1 MRMPLG
7 KVKIIRFSSSLS
19 LFSLLFLLNSCAD
32 LKLAIVHNYPKE
44 TEFIYKNKIIVKDAP
59 SIQNAKELSIALDNY
74 WDDSIKVLT
83 IRQYGIF
90 NTIINPRSYQPER
103 MTRTIQYM
111 SNFLA
116 SEGYYHPILTPIIR
130 TDTIKKEW
138 RTTVTMEVELNKK
151 TLLDS
156 ITFQLSDPLLQNIA
170 LNNSQYSYLKK
181 GQAFSNEVINNELDR
196 LVALFRA
203 NGLYNFTKEKIFAEV
218 DTIDASL
225 MILELD
231 PLSQITQITEAK
243 EKKNQNPSWK
253 ISIQLRNLTKDITKQ
268 YRIGQQL
275 FYSDI
280 AVLDIPDSLLI
291 NPPAKKDTLNDLV
304 HLYTIPK
311 FKSALFKEQAFIQ
324 KGSLFN
330 ESSYYQTL
338 NNFSSLGAWQQVDG
352 RTTMVNDSVYLHY
365 FLVPNPRRSINFD
378 IEGSRNTAQ
387 LGSGNLLGLSTNL
400 TYRDKNVQR
409 KAIPSMTSLRLGVE
423 LNLNSGGNIAQTLL
437 WNVGQTYSF
446 PNLIIPFVK
455 KEAKANQNVKS
466 NFSIYGSYM
475 DRLDYYQLKSFTTNW
490 GYEWKKNK
498 NGKQQLINYRPLNI
512 ELYLLNKFS
521 KLDSLLIKN
530 PFLRSSF
537 NEGNIVSQ
545 SLSYTNIGSSSK
557 HPRQQE
563 YVRLGIEEAGGLL
576 GLSQKLTNNFYRYL
590 KLEAEYRSTYKYDNS
605 EIAWRLMGG
614 WGNNYSNNIRLS
626 GQLPFFKQFTAGGP
640 YSMRAWGLRQLGLG
654 SSTFYNTSASS
665 QNFDRFGD
673 LQLEANF
680 EYRFTFLQLGSY
692 KIGSALFTDMGNI
705 WNTRDLGND
714 INAGFKLDRLYKDLA
729 IGVGTGLRMDFDYF
743 IIRIDYALKMKD
755 PTRQENNGWLN
766 LSDMKWNE
774 IKPNG
779 LKVNN
784 YAWQFGI
791 GLPF

>member
-1 MRMPLG
+1 MYLG

-19 LFSLLFLLNSCAD
+19 LFSLLFFLNSCAD
-32 LKLAIVHNYPKE
+32 LKRAIIHDYPKE
-44 TEFIYKNKIIVKDAP
+44 KAFIYKNKIIVKDAIT
-59 SIQNAKELSIALDNY
+59 IQNAKELSIALDNY
-74 WDDSIKVLT
+74 WDDSIKVQK
-83 IRQYGIF
+83 IRQYGFF
-90 NTIINPRSYQPER
+90 NTIIKPQTYQPER
-103 MTRTIQYM
+103 MSRTIQYM

-116 SEGYYHPILTPIIR
+116 TEGYHHPVFTPIIT
-130 TDTIKKEW
+130 TDTVKKEW
-138 RTTVTMEVELNKK
+138 RTSVTLEVELNKK
-151 TLLDS
+151 TLLD
-156 ITFQLSDPLLQNIA
+156 TVTYQLSDPVLQNIA
-170 LNNSQYSYLKK
+170 LKNSQDSYLKK
-181 GQAFSNEVINNELDR
+181 GQAFSNLSINNELDR

-225 MILELD
+225 MILQLD
-231 PLSQITQITEAK
+231 PLSQIAQITEAK

-253 ISIQLRNLTKDITKQ
+253 ISIQLRNLSKDITKQ
-268 YRIGQQL
+268 YHVGQQL

-280 AVLDIPDSLLI
+280 APLDNPDSLLI
-291 NPPAKKDTLNDLV
+291 HPPFIRDTLTNLI
-304 HLYTIPK
+304 HFYNLTK
-311 FKSALFKEQAFIQ
+311 FKSTLFKEQAFIQ

-330 ESSYYQTL
+330 ETNYYQTL
-338 NNFSSLGAWQQVDG
+338 NKFSGLGAWQQVDG
-352 RTTMVNDSVYLHY
+352 RTTLVQDSVYLHY
-365 FLVPNPRRSINFD
+365 FLVPSMRRSINFD

-409 KAIPSMTSLRLGVE
+409 KAIPSVTSLRLGVE
-423 LNLNSGGNIAQTLL
+423 LNLNSSGNVAQTLL

-455 KEAKANQNVKS
+455 KEAKANQNVKT
-466 NFSIYGSYM
+466 NFALYGSYM

-498 NGKQQLINYRPLNI
+498 NGKQQVINYHPLNI
-512 ELYLLNKFS
+512 EFYQLTKFS

-537 NEGNIVSQ
+537 NEGNIISQ
-545 SLSYTNIGSSSK
+545 TLNYTNIGPSSK
-557 HPRQQE
+557 HPRQQQ
-563 YVRLGIEEAGGLL
+563 YLRLGIEDAGGLF
-576 GLSQKLTNNFYRYL
+576 GLSEKLNNNLYRYL

-605 EIAWRLMGG
+605 ELAWRIMGG
-614 WGNNYSNNIRLS
+614 WGNNYSNNARLS

-654 SSTFYNTSASS
+654 SSTFYDTSASS

-673 LQLEANF
+673 LQLEANI
-680 EYRFTFLQLGSY
+680 EYRFTLLQFGSY
-692 KIGSALFTDMGNI
+692 KVGSAVFTDIGNI

-714 INAGFKLDRLYKDLA
+714 LRAGFKLDRLYKDLA
-729 IGVGTGLRMDFDYF
+729 IGVGTGLRIDFDYF
-743 IIRIDYALKMKD
+743 IIRVDYALKMKD
-755 PTRQENNGWLN
+755 PTRLNNNGWLN
-766 LSDMKWNE
+766 LSDLKWSE
-774 IKPNG
+774 IKANG

>member
-1 MRMPLG
+1 M
-7 KVKIIRFSSSLS
+7 
-19 LFSLLFLLNSCAD
+19 
-32 LKLAIVHNYPKE
+32 AIVRNYPKE
-44 TEFIYKNKIIVKDAP
+44 KEFIYNNKIIVKDAS

-74 WDDSIKVLT
+74 WDDSIKVLK

-90 NTIINPRSYQPER
+90 NTIIKPQSYQPER
-103 MTRTIQYM
+103 MSRTIQYM
-111 SNFLA
+111 SDFLA
-116 SEGYYHPILTPIIR
+116 SQGYNHPTLTPIIR
-130 TDTIKKEW
+130 TDTVKKEW

-156 ITFQLSDPLLQNIA
+156 ISYQLSDPILQNIA
-170 LNNSQYSYLKK
+170 LKNSQASYLKK
-181 GQAFSNEVINNELDR
+181 GQAFSNQGINNELDR
-196 LVALFRA
+196 LVTLFRS
-203 NGLYNFTKEKIFAEV
+203 NGFFNFTKEKIFAEV

-225 MILELD
+225 MVLQLD
-231 PLSQITQITEAK
+231 PLSQITQVTEAK
-243 EKKNQNPSWK
+243 EKNNQNPSWK

-268 YRIGQQL
+268 YSVGQQL

-280 AVLDIPDSLLI
+280 ALIDNPDSILTH
-291 NPPAKKDTLNDLV
+291 PPLKRDTLDHLV

-352 RTTMVNDSVYLHY
+352 RTALVNDSVYLHY
-365 FLVPNPRRSINFD
+365 FLVPNFRRSVNFD

-387 LGSGNLLGLSTNL
+387 LGSGNLLGLSTNM
-400 TYRDKNVQR
+400 TYRDRNVQR
-409 KAIPSMTSLRLGVE
+409 KAIASTTSLRLGVE
-423 LNLNSGGNIAQTLL
+423 LNLNSGSNLTQTLL

-446 PNLIIPFVK
+446 PNLLIPFVK
-455 KEAKANQNVKS
+455 KVAKANQNVKS
-466 NFSIYGSYM
+466 NFSMYGSYM
-475 DRLDYYQLKSFTTNW
+475 DRLDFYQLKSFTTNW

-521 KLDSLLIKN
+521 QLDSLLILN

-545 SLSYTNIGSSSK
+545 SLSYTNIGTSSK

-563 YVRLGIEEAGGLL
+563 YLRLGIEEAGGLL
-576 GLSQKLTNNFYRYL
+576 GLSQKLTNNFYRFL
-590 KLEAEYRSTYKYDNS
+590 KLEAEYRSTYKYDNT

-614 WGNNYSNNIRLS
+614 WGNNYSNNARLS

-654 SSTFYNTSASS
+654 SSTFYDTSSAR

-692 KIGSALFTDMGNI
+692 KIGSALFTDIGNV

-714 INAGFKLDRLYKDLA
+714 LRAGFKLDRLYKDLA
-729 IGVGTGLRMDFDYF
+729 IAVGTGLRMDFDYF

-755 PTRQENNGWLN
+755 PTRQNNNGWLN
-766 LSDMKWNE
+766 LSDLKWNE
-774 IKPNG
+774 IKSNG
-779 LKVNN
+779 LRVNN

>member
-1 MRMPLG
+1 M
-7 KVKIIRFSSSLS
+7 
-19 LFSLLFLLNSCAD
+19 
-32 LKLAIVHNYPKE
+32 AIVHNYPKE
-44 TEFIYKNKIIVKDAP
+44 TEFIYKNKIIVKDAT
-59 SIQNAKELSIALDNY
+59 SKQQSKALSIALDNY
-74 WDDSIKVLT
+74 WDDSIKVST

-103 MTRTIQYM
+103 MSRTIQYM
-111 SNFLA
+111 SSFLA

-130 TDTIKKEW
+130 TDTVKQEW

-156 ITFQLSDPLLQNIA
+156 ITYQLSDPILQNIA
-170 LNNSQYSYLKK
+170 LKNSQNSYLKT

-243 EKKNQNPSWK
+243 EKKNKNPSWK

-268 YRIGQQL
+268 YNIGQQL

-291 NPPAKKDTLNDLV
+291 NPPVKRDTLDDLL
-304 HLYTIPK
+304 HFYTIPK

-365 FLVPNPRRSINFD
+365 FLVPNTRRSINFD

-400 TYRDKNVQR
+400 TYKDKNVQR
-409 KAIPSMTSLRLGVE
+409 KAIPSITSLRLGVE
-423 LNLNSGGNIAQTLL
+423 LNLNSGGNVTQTLL

-455 KEAKANQNVKS
+455 KESKANQNVKS
-466 NFSIYGSYM
+466 NFSMYGSYM

-521 KLDSLLIKN
+521 KLDSLLILN

-545 SLSYTNIGSSSK
+545 SLSYTNIGTSSK

-563 YVRLGIEEAGGLL
+563 YLRLGIEEAGGLI
-576 GLSQKLTNNFYRYL
+576 GLSEKLTNNFYRFL

-614 WGNNYSNNIRLS
+614 WGNNYSNSTKLS

-654 SSTFYNTSASS
+654 SSTFYDTSASR

-692 KIGSALFTDMGNI
+692 KIGSALFTDIGNI

-755 PTRQENNGWLN
+755 PTRQDNNGWLN

>member
-521 KLDSLLIKN
+521 KLDSLLILN

-614 WGNNYSNNIRLS
+614 WGNNYSNNTRLS

-755 PTRQENNGWLN
+755 PTRQDNNGWLN

>member
-1 MRMPLG
+1 M
-7 KVKIIRFSSSLS
+7 
-19 LFSLLFLLNSCAD
+19 
-32 LKLAIVHNYPKE
+32 AIVRNYPKE
-44 TEFIYKNKIIVKDAP
+44 KEFIYNNKIIVKDAS

-74 WDDSIKVLT
+74 WDDSIKVLK

-90 NTIINPRSYQPER
+90 NTIIKPQSYQPER
-103 MTRTIQYM
+103 MSRTIQYM
-111 SNFLA
+111 SDFLA
-116 SEGYYHPILTPIIR
+116 SQGYNHPTLTPIIR
-130 TDTIKKEW
+130 TDTVKKEW

-156 ITFQLSDPLLQNIA
+156 ISFQLSDPILQNIA
-170 LNNSQYSYLKK
+170 LKNSQASYLKK
-181 GQAFSNEVINNELDR
+181 GQAFSNQGINNELDR
-196 LVALFRA
+196 LVTLFRS
-203 NGLYNFTKEKIFAEV
+203 NGFFNFTKEKIFAEV

-225 MILELD
+225 MVLQLD
-231 PLSQITQITEAK
+231 PLSQITQVTEAK
-243 EKKNQNPSWK
+243 EKNNQNPSWK

-268 YRIGQQL
+268 YIVGQQL

-280 AVLDIPDSLLI
+280 ALIDNPDSILTH
-291 NPPAKKDTLNDLV
+291 PPLKRDTLDHLV

-352 RTTMVNDSVYLHY
+352 RTALVNDSVYLHY
-365 FLVPNPRRSINFD
+365 FLVPNFRRSVNFD

-387 LGSGNLLGLSTNL
+387 LGSGNLLGLSTNM
-400 TYRDKNVQR
+400 TYRDRNVQR
-409 KAIPSMTSLRLGVE
+409 KAIASTTSLRLGVE
-423 LNLNSGGNIAQTLL
+423 LNLNSGSNLTQTLL

-446 PNLIIPFVK
+446 PNLLIPFVK
-455 KEAKANQNVKS
+455 KVAKANQNVKS
-466 NFSIYGSYM
+466 NFSMYGSYM
-475 DRLDYYQLKSFTTNW
+475 DRLDFYQLKSFTTNW

-521 KLDSLLIKN
+521 QLDSLLILN

-545 SLSYTNIGSSSK
+545 SLSYTNIGTSSK

-576 GLSQKLTNNFYRYL
+576 GLSQKLTNNFYRFL

-614 WGNNYSNNIRLS
+614 WGNNYSNNARLS

-654 SSTFYNTSASS
+654 SSTFYDTSSAR

-692 KIGSALFTDMGNI
+692 KIGSALFTDIGNV

-714 INAGFKLDRLYKDLA
+714 LRAGFKLDRLYKDLA
-729 IGVGTGLRMDFDYF
+729 IAVGTGLRMDFDYF

-755 PTRQENNGWLN
+755 PTRQDNNGWLN
-766 LSDMKWNE
+766 LSDLKWNE
-774 IKPNG
+774 IKSNG
-779 LKVNN
+779 LRVNN

>member
-1 MRMPLG
+1 MHLG

-19 LFSLLFLLNSCAD
+19 LFSLLFFLNSCAD
-32 LKLAIVHNYPKE
+32 LKRAIVHNYPKE
-44 TEFIYKNKIIVKDAP
+44 KAFIYKNKIIVKDAE
-59 SIQNAKELSIALDNY
+59 SKHNAKELSIALDNY
-74 WDDSIKVLT
+74 WDDSIKVLK
-83 IRQYGIF
+83 IRQYGFF
-90 NTIINPRSYQPER
+90 NTIIKPQTYQPER
-103 MTRTIQYM
+103 MSRTLQYM

-116 SEGYYHPILTPIIR
+116 TEGYHHPVITPIIT
-130 TDTIKKEW
+130 TDTVKNEW
-138 RTTVTMEVELNKK
+138 RNTVTVEIQLNKK
-151 TLLDS
+151 TLLDT
-156 ITFQLSDPLLQNIA
+156 ITYQLSDPVLQNLA
-170 LNNSQYSYLKK
+170 LKNSQNSYLKK
-181 GQAFSNEVINNELDR
+181 GQAYSNEEINNELDR
-196 LVALFRA
+196 LVALFRG
-203 NGLYNFTKEKIFAEV
+203 NGFYNFTKEKIFAEV

-225 MILELD
+225 MVLQLD
-231 PLSQITQITEAK
+231 PLSQITQINEAK

-253 ISIQLRNLTKDITKQ
+253 ISIQLRNISKDITKQ
-268 YRIGQQL
+268 YSIGQQL
-275 FYSDI
+275 FYSDL
-280 AVLDIPDSLLI
+280 AVLDNPDSLLI
-291 NPPAKKDTLNDLV
+291 HPPLQRDTLEHLV

-311 FKSALFKEQAFIQ
+311 FKSALFKEQSFIQ

-338 NNFSSLGAWQQVDG
+338 NKFSSLGAWQQADG

-365 FLVPNPRRSINFD
+365 FLVPNTRRSINFD

-387 LGSGNLLGLSTNL
+387 LGSGNLLGLSTNM

-409 KAIPSMTSLRLGVE
+409 KAIPSITSLRLGVE
-423 LNLNSGGNIAQTLL
+423 LNLNSGGNVTQTLL

-455 KEAKANQNVKS
+455 KEAKSNQNVKS
-466 NFSIYGSYM
+466 NFSLYGSYM

-498 NGKQQLINYRPLNI
+498 NGKQQVINYHPFNI
-512 ELYLLNKFS
+512 ELYQLNKFS
-521 KLDSLLIKN
+521 KLDNLLILN

-545 SLSYTNIGSSSK
+545 TLSYTNIGNSLR
-557 HPRQQE
+557 HPHQQQ
-563 YVRLGIEEAGGLL
+563 YLRLGIEEAGGLL
-576 GLSQKLTNNFYRYL
+576 GLSENFNNNLYRYL
-590 KLEAEYRSTYKYDNS
+590 KLEAEYRSTYRYANS

-614 WGNNYSNNIRLS
+614 WGNNYSNNAKLS

-654 SSTFYNTSASS
+654 GSNFYDTSASR

-680 EYRFTFLQLGSY
+680 EYRFTLLRFGSY
-692 KIGSALFTDMGNI
+692 KIGSALFTDIGNI
-705 WNTRDLGND
+705 WNTRDLGKD
-714 INAGFKLDRLYKDLA
+714 LKAGFKLDRLYQDLA

-755 PTRQENNGWLN
+755 PTRQNNNGWLN
-766 LSDMKWNE
+766 MSDMKWSE
-774 IKPNG
+774 IKANG

>member
-1 MRMPLG
+1 M
-7 KVKIIRFSSSLS
+7 
-19 LFSLLFLLNSCAD
+19 
-32 LKLAIVHNYPKE
+32 AIVRNYPKE
-44 TEFIYKNKIIVKDAP
+44 KEFIYNNKIIVKDAS

-74 WDDSIKVLT
+74 WDDSIKVLK

-90 NTIINPRSYQPER
+90 NTIIKPQSYQPER
-103 MTRTIQYM
+103 MSRTIQYM
-111 SNFLA
+111 SDFLA
-116 SEGYYHPILTPIIR
+116 SQGYNHPTLTPIIR
-130 TDTIKKEW
+130 TDTVKKEW

-156 ITFQLSDPLLQNIA
+156 ISYQLSDPILQNIA
-170 LNNSQYSYLKK
+170 LKNSQASYLKK
-181 GQAFSNEVINNELDR
+181 GQAFSNQGINNELDR
-196 LVALFRA
+196 LVTLFRS
-203 NGLYNFTKEKIFAEV
+203 NGFFNFTKEKIFAEV

-225 MILELD
+225 MVLQLD
-231 PLSQITQITEAK
+231 PLSQITQVTEAK
-243 EKKNQNPSWK
+243 EKNNQNPSWK

-268 YRIGQQL
+268 YSVGQQL

-280 AVLDIPDSLLI
+280 ALIDNPDSILTH
-291 NPPAKKDTLNDLV
+291 PPLKRDTLDHLV

-352 RTTMVNDSVYLHY
+352 RTALVNDSVYLHY
-365 FLVPNPRRSINFD
+365 FLVPNFRRSVNFD

-387 LGSGNLLGLSTNL
+387 LGSGNLLGLSTNM
-400 TYRDKNVQR
+400 TYRDRNVQR
-409 KAIPSMTSLRLGVE
+409 KAIASTTSLRLGVE
-423 LNLNSGGNIAQTLL
+423 LNLNSGSNLTQTLL

-446 PNLIIPFVK
+446 PNLLIPFVK
-455 KEAKANQNVKS
+455 KVAKANQNVKS
-466 NFSIYGSYM
+466 NFSMYGSYM
-475 DRLDYYQLKSFTTNW
+475 DRLDFYQLKSFTTNW

-521 KLDSLLIKN
+521 QLDSLLILN

-545 SLSYTNIGSSSK
+545 SLSYTNIGTSSK

-563 YVRLGIEEAGGLL
+563 YLRLGIEEAGGLL
-576 GLSQKLTNNFYRYL
+576 GLSQKLTNNFYRFL
-590 KLEAEYRSTYKYDNS
+590 KLEAEYRSTYKYDNT

-614 WGNNYSNNIRLS
+614 WGNNYSNNARLS

-654 SSTFYNTSASS
+654 SSTFYDTSSAR

-692 KIGSALFTDMGNI
+692 KIGSALFTDIGNV

-714 INAGFKLDRLYKDLA
+714 LKAGFKLDRLYKDLA
-729 IGVGTGLRMDFDYF
+729 IAVGTGLRMDFDYF

-755 PTRQENNGWLN
+755 PTRQDNNGWLN
-766 LSDMKWNE
+766 LSDLKWNE
-774 IKPNG
+774 IKANG
-779 LKVNN
+779 LRVNN

>member
-1 MRMPLG
+1 MHLG
-7 KVKIIRFSSSLS
+7 KVKIIRFSASLS
-19 LFSLLFLLNSCAD
+19 LFSLLFFLNSCAD
-32 LKLAIVHNYPKE
+32 LKMAIVHNYPKE

-90 NTIINPRSYQPER
+90 NTIINPRSYQTER

-130 TDTIKKEW
+130 TDTVKKEW

-151 TLLDS
+151 TLIDT
-156 ITFQLSDPLLQNIA
+156 ITYQLSDPLLQNIA

-243 EKKNQNPSWK
+243 EKKNKNPSWK

-268 YRIGQQL
+268 YNIGQQL

-291 NPPAKKDTLNDLV
+291 NPPVKRDTLDDLL
-304 HLYTIPK
+304 HFYTIPK

-365 FLVPNPRRSINFD
+365 FLVPNTRRSINFD

-400 TYRDKNVQR
+400 TYKDKNVQR
-409 KAIPSMTSLRLGVE
+409 KAIPSITSLRLGVE
-423 LNLNSGGNIAQTLL
+423 LNLNSGGNVTQTLL

-455 KEAKANQNVKS
+455 KESKANQNVKS
-466 NFSIYGSYM
+466 NFSMYGSYM

-521 KLDSLLIKN
+521 KLDSLLILN

-545 SLSYTNIGSSSK
+545 SLSYTNIGTSSK

-563 YVRLGIEEAGGLL
+563 YLRLGIEEAGGLI
-576 GLSQKLTNNFYRYL
+576 GLSEKLTNNFYRFL

-614 WGNNYSNNIRLS
+614 WGNNYSNSTKLS

-654 SSTFYNTSASS
+654 SSTFYDTSASR

-692 KIGSALFTDMGNI
+692 KIGSALFTDIGNI

-755 PTRQENNGWLN
+755 PTRQDNNGWLN

>member
-1 MRMPLG
+1 M
-7 KVKIIRFSSSLS
+7 
-19 LFSLLFLLNSCAD
+19 
-32 LKLAIVHNYPKE
+32 AIVRNYPKE
-44 TEFIYKNKIIVKDAP
+44 KEFIYNNKIIVKDAS

-74 WDDSIKVLT
+74 WDDSIKVLK

-90 NTIINPRSYQPER
+90 NTIIKPQSYQPER
-103 MTRTIQYM
+103 MSRTIQYM
-111 SNFLA
+111 SDFLA
-116 SEGYYHPILTPIIR
+116 SQGYNHPTLTPIIR
-130 TDTIKKEW
+130 TDTVKKEW

-156 ITFQLSDPLLQNIA
+156 ISYQLSDPILQNIA
-170 LNNSQYSYLKK
+170 LKNSQASYLKK
-181 GQAFSNEVINNELDR
+181 GQAFSNQGINNELDR
-196 LVALFRA
+196 LVTLFRS
-203 NGLYNFTKEKIFAEV
+203 NGFFNFTKEKIFAEV

-225 MILELD
+225 MVLQLD
-231 PLSQITQITEAK
+231 PLSQITQVTEAK
-243 EKKNQNPSWK
+243 EKNNQNPSWK

-268 YRIGQQL
+268 YSVGQQL

-280 AVLDIPDSLLI
+280 ALIDNPDSILTH
-291 NPPAKKDTLNDLV
+291 PPLKRDTLDHLV

-352 RTTMVNDSVYLHY
+352 RTALVNDSVYLHY
-365 FLVPNPRRSINFD
+365 FLVPNFRRSVNFD

-387 LGSGNLLGLSTNL
+387 LGSGNLLGLSTNM
-400 TYRDKNVQR
+400 TYRDRNVQR
-409 KAIPSMTSLRLGVE
+409 KAIASTTSLRLGVE
-423 LNLNSGGNIAQTLL
+423 LNLNSGSNLTQTLL

-446 PNLIIPFVK
+446 PNLLIPFVK
-455 KEAKANQNVKS
+455 KVAKANQNVKS
-466 NFSIYGSYM
+466 NFSMYGSYM
-475 DRLDYYQLKSFTTNW
+475 DRLDFYQLKSFTTNW

-521 KLDSLLIKN
+521 QLDSLLILN

-545 SLSYTNIGSSSK
+545 SLSYTNIGTSSK

-563 YVRLGIEEAGGLL
+563 YLRLGIEEAGGLL
-576 GLSQKLTNNFYRYL
+576 GLSQKLTNNFYRFL

-614 WGNNYSNNIRLS
+614 WGNNYSNNARLS

-654 SSTFYNTSASS
+654 SSTFYDTSSAR

-692 KIGSALFTDMGNI
+692 KIGSALFTDIGNV

-714 INAGFKLDRLYKDLA
+714 LRAGFKFDRLYKDLA
-729 IGVGTGLRMDFDYF
+729 IAVGTGLRMDFDYF

-755 PTRQENNGWLN
+755 PTRQNNNGWLN
-766 LSDMKWNE
+766 LSDIKWNE
-774 IKPNG
+774 IKSNG
-779 LKVNN
+779 LRVNN

>member
-1 MRMPLG
+1 MHLG
-7 KVKIIRFSSSLS
+7 KVKIIRFSASLS
-19 LFSLLFLLNSCAD
+19 LFSLLFFLNSCAD
-32 LKLAIVHNYPKE
+32 LKMAIVHNYPKE
-44 TEFIYKNKIIVKDAP
+44 TEFIYKNKIIVKDAT
-59 SIQNAKELSIALDNY
+59 SKQQAKALSIALDNY
-74 WDDSIKVLT
+74 WDDSIKVST

-103 MTRTIQYM
+103 MSRTIQYM
-111 SNFLA
+111 SSFLA

-130 TDTIKKEW
+130 TDTVKQEW

-156 ITFQLSDPLLQNIA
+156 ITYQLSDPILQNIA
-170 LNNSQYSYLKK
+170 LKNSQNSYLKT

-243 EKKNQNPSWK
+243 KKKNQNPSWK

-268 YRIGQQL
+268 YSIGQQL

-291 NPPAKKDTLNDLV
+291 NPPAKRDTLNDLV

-365 FLVPNPRRSINFD
+365 FLVPNTRRSINFD

-400 TYRDKNVQR
+400 TYKDKNVQR
-409 KAIPSMTSLRLGVE
+409 KAIPSITSLRLGVE
-423 LNLNSGGNIAQTLL
+423 LNLNSGGNVTQTLL

-455 KEAKANQNVKS
+455 KESKANQNVKS
-466 NFSIYGSYM
+466 NFSMYGSYM

-521 KLDSLLIKN
+521 KLDSLLILN

-545 SLSYTNIGSSSK
+545 SLSYTNIGTSSK

-563 YVRLGIEEAGGLL
+563 YLRLGIEEAGGLI
-576 GLSQKLTNNFYRYL
+576 GLSEKLTNNFYRFL

-614 WGNNYSNNIRLS
+614 WGNNYSNSTKLS

-654 SSTFYNTSASS
+654 SSTFYDTSASR

-692 KIGSALFTDMGNI
+692 KIGSALFTDIGNI

-755 PTRQENNGWLN
+755 PTRQDNNGWLN

>member
-1 MRMPLG
+1 M
-7 KVKIIRFSSSLS
+7 
-19 LFSLLFLLNSCAD
+19 
-32 LKLAIVHNYPKE
+32 AIVRNYPKE
-44 TEFIYKNKIIVKDAP
+44 KEFIYNNKIIVKDAS

-74 WDDSIKVLT
+74 WDDSIKVLK

-90 NTIINPRSYQPER
+90 NTIIKPQSYQPER
-103 MTRTIQYM
+103 MSRTIQYM
-111 SNFLA
+111 SDFLA
-116 SEGYYHPILTPIIR
+116 SQGYNHPTLTPIIR
-130 TDTIKKEW
+130 TDTVKKEW

-156 ITFQLSDPLLQNIA
+156 ISYQLSDPILQNIA
-170 LNNSQYSYLKK
+170 LKNSQASYLKK
-181 GQAFSNEVINNELDR
+181 GQAFSNQGINNELDR
-196 LVALFRA
+196 LVTLFRS
-203 NGLYNFTKEKIFAEV
+203 NGFFNFTKEKIFAEV

-225 MILELD
+225 MVLQLD
-231 PLSQITQITEAK
+231 PLSQITQVTEAK
-243 EKKNQNPSWK
+243 EKNNQNPSWK

-268 YRIGQQL
+268 YSVGQQL

-280 AVLDIPDSLLI
+280 ALIDNPDSILTH
-291 NPPAKKDTLNDLV
+291 PPLKRDTLDHLV

-352 RTTMVNDSVYLHY
+352 RTALVNDSVYLHY
-365 FLVPNPRRSINFD
+365 FLVPNFRRSVNFD

-387 LGSGNLLGLSTNL
+387 LGSGNLLGLSTNM
-400 TYRDKNVQR
+400 TYRDRNVQR
-409 KAIPSMTSLRLGVE
+409 KAIASTTSLRLGVE
-423 LNLNSGGNIAQTLL
+423 LNLNSGSNLTQTLL

-446 PNLIIPFVK
+446 PNLLIPFVK
-455 KEAKANQNVKS
+455 KVAKANQNVKS
-466 NFSIYGSYM
+466 NFSMYGSYM
-475 DRLDYYQLKSFTTNW
+475 DRLDFYQLKSFTTNW

-521 KLDSLLIKN
+521 QLDSLLILN

-545 SLSYTNIGSSSK
+545 SLSYTNIGTSSK

-563 YVRLGIEEAGGLL
+563 YLRLGIEEAGGLL
-576 GLSQKLTNNFYRYL
+576 GLSQKLTNNFYRFL
-590 KLEAEYRSTYKYDNS
+590 KLEAEYRSTYKYDNT

-614 WGNNYSNNIRLS
+614 WGNNYSNNARLS

-654 SSTFYNTSASS
+654 SSTFYDTSSAR

-692 KIGSALFTDMGNI
+692 KIGSALFTDIGNV

-714 INAGFKLDRLYKDLA
+714 LRAGFKLDRLYKDLA
-729 IGVGTGLRMDFDYF
+729 IAVGTGLRMDFDYF

-755 PTRQENNGWLN
+755 PTRQNNNGWLN
-766 LSDMKWNE
+766 LSDLKWNE
-774 IKPNG
+774 IKANG
-779 LKVNN
+779 LRVNN

>member
-1 MRMPLG
+1 M
-7 KVKIIRFSSSLS
+7 
-19 LFSLLFLLNSCAD
+19 
-32 LKLAIVHNYPKE
+32 AIVRNYPKE
-44 TEFIYKNKIIVKDAP
+44 KEFIYNNKIIVKDAS

-74 WDDSIKVLT
+74 WDDSIKVLK

-90 NTIINPRSYQPER
+90 NTIIKPQSYQPER
-103 MTRTIQYM
+103 MSRTIQYM
-111 SNFLA
+111 SDFLA
-116 SEGYYHPILTPIIR
+116 SQGYNHPTLTPIIR
-130 TDTIKKEW
+130 TDTVKKEW

-156 ITFQLSDPLLQNIA
+156 ISYQLSDPILQNIA
-170 LNNSQYSYLKK
+170 LKNSQASYLKK
-181 GQAFSNEVINNELDR
+181 GQAFSNQGINNELDR
-196 LVALFRA
+196 LVTLFRS
-203 NGLYNFTKEKIFAEV
+203 NGFFNFTKEKIFAEV

-225 MILELD
+225 MVLQLD
-231 PLSQITQITEAK
+231 PLSQITQVTEAK
-243 EKKNQNPSWK
+243 EKNNQNPSWK

-268 YRIGQQL
+268 YSVGQQL

-280 AVLDIPDSLLI
+280 ALIDNPDSILTH
-291 NPPAKKDTLNDLV
+291 PPLKRDTLDHLV

-352 RTTMVNDSVYLHY
+352 RTALVNDSVYLHY
-365 FLVPNPRRSINFD
+365 FLVPNFRRSVNFD

-387 LGSGNLLGLSTNL
+387 LGSGNLLGLSTNM
-400 TYRDKNVQR
+400 TYRDRNVQR
-409 KAIPSMTSLRLGVE
+409 KAIASTTSLRLGVE
-423 LNLNSGGNIAQTLL
+423 LNLNSGSNLTQTLL

-446 PNLIIPFVK
+446 PNLLIPFVK
-455 KEAKANQNVKS
+455 KVAKANQNVKS
-466 NFSIYGSYM
+466 NFSMYGSYM
-475 DRLDYYQLKSFTTNW
+475 DRLDFYQLKSFTTNW

-521 KLDSLLIKN
+521 QLDSLLILN

-545 SLSYTNIGSSSK
+545 SLSYTNIGTSSK

-563 YVRLGIEEAGGLL
+563 YLRLGIEEAGGLL
-576 GLSQKLTNNFYRYL
+576 GLSQKLTNNFYRFL
-590 KLEAEYRSTYKYDNS
+590 KLEAEYRSTYKYDNT

-614 WGNNYSNNIRLS
+614 WGNNYSNNARLS

-654 SSTFYNTSASS
+654 SSTFYDTSSAR

-692 KIGSALFTDMGNI
+692 KIGSALFTDIGNV

-714 INAGFKLDRLYKDLA
+714 LKAGFKLDRLYKDLA
-729 IGVGTGLRMDFDYF
+729 IAVGTGLRMDFDYF

-755 PTRQENNGWLN
+755 PTRQNNNGWLN
-766 LSDMKWNE
+766 LSDLKWNE
-774 IKPNG
+774 IKSNG
-779 LKVNN
+779 LRVNN

>member
-1 MRMPLG
+1 M
-7 KVKIIRFSSSLS
+7 
-19 LFSLLFLLNSCAD
+19 
-32 LKLAIVHNYPKE
+32 AIVRNYPKE
-44 TEFIYKNKIIVKDAP
+44 KEFIYNNKIIVKDAS

-74 WDDSIKVLT
+74 WDDSIKVLK

-90 NTIINPRSYQPER
+90 NTIIKPQSYQPER
-103 MTRTIQYM
+103 MSRTIQYM
-111 SNFLA
+111 SDFLA
-116 SEGYYHPILTPIIR
+116 SQGYNHPTLTPIIR
-130 TDTIKKEW
+130 TDTVKKEW

-156 ITFQLSDPLLQNIA
+156 ISYQLSDPILQNIA
-170 LNNSQYSYLKK
+170 LKNSQASYLKK
-181 GQAFSNEVINNELDR
+181 GQAFSNQGINNELDR
-196 LVALFRA
+196 LVTLFRS
-203 NGLYNFTKEKIFAEV
+203 NGFFNFTKEKIFAEV

-225 MILELD
+225 MVLQLD
-231 PLSQITQITEAK
+231 PLSQITQVTEAK
-243 EKKNQNPSWK
+243 EKNNQNPSWK

-268 YRIGQQL
+268 YSVGQQL

-280 AVLDIPDSLLI
+280 ALIDNPDSILTH
-291 NPPAKKDTLNDLV
+291 PPLKRDTLDDLV

-352 RTTMVNDSVYLHY
+352 RTALVNDSVYLHY
-365 FLVPNPRRSINFD
+365 FLVPNFRRSVNFD

-387 LGSGNLLGLSTNL
+387 LGSGNLLGLSTNM
-400 TYRDKNVQR
+400 TYRDRNVQR
-409 KAIPSMTSLRLGVE
+409 KAIASTTSLRLGVE
-423 LNLNSGGNIAQTLL
+423 LNLNSGSNLTQTLL

-446 PNLIIPFVK
+446 PNLLIPFVK
-455 KEAKANQNVKS
+455 KVAKANQNVKS
-466 NFSIYGSYM
+466 NFSMYGSYM
-475 DRLDYYQLKSFTTNW
+475 DRLDFYQLKSFTTNW

-521 KLDSLLIKN
+521 QLDSLLILN

-545 SLSYTNIGSSSK
+545 SLSYTNIGTSSK

-563 YVRLGIEEAGGLL
+563 YLRLGIEEAGGLL
-576 GLSQKLTNNFYRYL
+576 GLSQKLTNNFYRFL
-590 KLEAEYRSTYKYDNS
+590 KLEAEYRSTYKYDNT

-614 WGNNYSNNIRLS
+614 WGNNYSNNARLS

-654 SSTFYNTSASS
+654 SSTFYDTSSAR

-692 KIGSALFTDMGNI
+692 KIGSALFTDIGNV

-714 INAGFKLDRLYKDLA
+714 LKAGFKLDRLYKDLA
-729 IGVGTGLRMDFDYF
+729 IAVGTGLRMDFDYF

-755 PTRQENNGWLN
+755 PTRQNNNGWLN
-766 LSDMKWNE
+766 LSDIKWNE
-774 IKPNG
+774 IKSNG
-779 LKVNN
+779 LRVNN

>member
-1 MRMPLG
+1 M
-7 KVKIIRFSSSLS
+7 
-19 LFSLLFLLNSCAD
+19 
-32 LKLAIVHNYPKE
+32 AIVRNYPKE
-44 TEFIYKNKIIVKDAP
+44 KEFIYNNKIIVKDAS

-74 WDDSIKVLT
+74 WDDSIKVLK

-90 NTIINPRSYQPER
+90 NTIIKPQGYQPER
-103 MTRTIQYM
+103 MSRTIQYM
-111 SNFLA
+111 SDFLA
-116 SEGYYHPILTPIIR
+116 SQGYNHPTLTPIIR
-130 TDTIKKEW
+130 TDTVKKEW

-156 ITFQLSDPLLQNIA
+156 ISYQLSDPILQNIA
-170 LNNSQYSYLKK
+170 LKNSQASYLKK
-181 GQAFSNEVINNELDR
+181 GQVFSNQGINNELDR
-196 LVALFRA
+196 LVTLFRS
-203 NGLYNFTKEKIFAEV
+203 NGFFNFTKEKIFAEV

-225 MILELD
+225 MVLQLD
-231 PLSQITQITEAK
+231 PLSQITQVTEAK
-243 EKKNQNPSWK
+243 EKNNQNPSWK

-268 YRIGQQL
+268 YSVGQQL

-280 AVLDIPDSLLI
+280 ALIDNPDSILTH
-291 NPPAKKDTLNDLV
+291 PPLKRDTLDHLV

-352 RTTMVNDSVYLHY
+352 RTALVNDSVYLHY
-365 FLVPNPRRSINFD
+365 FLVPNFRRSVNFD

-387 LGSGNLLGLSTNL
+387 LGSGNLLGLSTNM
-400 TYRDKNVQR
+400 TYRDRNVQR
-409 KAIPSMTSLRLGVE
+409 KAIASTTSLRLGVE
-423 LNLNSGGNIAQTLL
+423 LNLNSGSNLTQTLL

-446 PNLIIPFVK
+446 PNLLIPFVK
-455 KEAKANQNVKS
+455 KVAKANQNVKS
-466 NFSIYGSYM
+466 NFSMYGSYM
-475 DRLDYYQLKSFTTNW
+475 DRLDFYQLKSFTTNW

-521 KLDSLLIKN
+521 QLDSLLILN

-545 SLSYTNIGSSSK
+545 SLSYTNIGTSSK

-563 YVRLGIEEAGGLL
+563 YLRLGIEEAGGLL
-576 GLSQKLTNNFYRYL
+576 GLSQKLTNNFYRFL
-590 KLEAEYRSTYKYDNS
+590 KLEAEYRSTYKYDNT

-614 WGNNYSNNIRLS
+614 WGNNYSNNARLS

-654 SSTFYNTSASS
+654 SSTFYDTSSAR

-692 KIGSALFTDMGNI
+692 KIGSALFTDIGNV

-714 INAGFKLDRLYKDLA
+714 LRAGFKLDRLYKDLA
-729 IGVGTGLRMDFDYF
+729 IAVGTGLRMDFDYF

-755 PTRQENNGWLN
+755 PTRQINNGWLN
-766 LSDMKWNE
+766 LSDIKWNE
-774 IKPNG
+774 IKSNG
-779 LKVNN
+779 LRVNN

>member
-1 MRMPLG
+1 MHLG

-19 LFSLLFLLNSCAD
+19 LFSLLFFLNSCAD
-32 LKLAIVHNYPKE
+32 LKRAIVHNYPKE
-44 TEFIYKNKIIVKDAP
+44 KEFIYNNKIIVKDA
-59 SIQNAKELSIALDNY
+59 ITKHHAKELSIALSNY
-74 WDDSIKVLT
+74 WDDSTKVLK
-83 IRQYGIF
+83 IRQYGFF
-90 NTIINPRSYQPER
+90 NTIIKPQSYQPER
-103 MTRTIQYM
+103 MSRTIQYM
-111 SNFLA
+111 SSFLA

-130 TDTIKKEW
+130 TDTVKKEW

-156 ITFQLSDPLLQNIA
+156 IAFQLSNPILQNIA
-170 LNNSQYSYLKK
+170 LNNSQNSYLKK

-203 NGLYNFTKEKIFAEV
+203 NGFFNFTKEKIFAEV

-225 MILELD
+225 MVLELD
-231 PLSQITQITEAK
+231 PLNQITQITEAK

-275 FYSDI
+275 FYSDL

-291 NPPAKKDTLNDLV
+291 NPPTKKETLDHLV
-304 HLYTIPK
+304 HLYTNPK

-338 NNFSSLGAWQQVDG
+338 NKFSSLGAWQQVDG
-352 RTTMVNDSVYLHY
+352 RATLVNDSIYLHY
-365 FLVPNPRRSINFD
+365 FLVPNTRRSVNFD

-400 TYRDKNVQR
+400 TYKDKNVQR
-409 KAIPSMTSLRLGVE
+409 KAIPSITSLRLGVE
-423 LNLNSGGNIAQTLL
+423 LNLNSGGNVTQTLL

-446 PNLIIPFVK
+446 PNLLIPFVK

-466 NFSIYGSYM
+466 NFSMYGSYM

-498 NGKQQLINYRPLNI
+498 NGKQQVINYHPLNI

-521 KLDSLLIKN
+521 KLDSLLILN

-545 SLSYTNIGSSSK
+545 SLSYTNIGNSSK

-563 YVRLGIEEAGGLL
+563 YLRLGIEEAGGLL

-614 WGNNYSNNIRLS
+614 WGNNYSNNTKLS
-626 GQLPFFKQFTAGGP
+626 GQLPVFKQFTAGGP

-654 SSTFYNTSASS
+654 SSTFYDTSASR

-680 EYRFTFLQLGSY
+680 EYRFTLLQLGSY
-692 KIGSALFTDMGNI
+692 KIGSALFTDIGNI

-755 PTRQENNGWLN
+755 PTRQDNNGWLN

-774 IKPNG
+774 LKPNG

>member
-1 MRMPLG
+1 MHLG
-7 KVKIIRFSSSLS
+7 KVKIIRFSASLS
-19 LFSLLFLLNSCAD
+19 LFSLLFFLNSCAD
-32 LKLAIVHNYPKE
+32 LKMAIVHNYPKE
-44 TEFIYKNKIIVKDAP
+44 TEFIYKNKIIVKDAT
-59 SIQNAKELSIALDNY
+59 SKQQSKALSIALDNY
-74 WDDSIKVLT
+74 WDDSIKVST

-103 MTRTIQYM
+103 MSRTIQYM
-111 SNFLA
+111 SSFLA

-130 TDTIKKEW
+130 TDTVKQEW

-156 ITFQLSDPLLQNIA
+156 ITYQLSDPILQNIA
-170 LNNSQYSYLKK
+170 LKNSQNSYLKT

-243 EKKNQNPSWK
+243 EKKNKNPSWK

-268 YRIGQQL
+268 YNIGQQL

-291 NPPAKKDTLNDLV
+291 NPPVKRDTLDDLL
-304 HLYTIPK
+304 HFYTIPK

-365 FLVPNPRRSINFD
+365 FLVPNTRRSINFD

-400 TYRDKNVQR
+400 TYKDKNVQR
-409 KAIPSMTSLRLGVE
+409 KAIPSITSLRLGVE
-423 LNLNSGGNIAQTLL
+423 LNLNSGGNVTQTLL

-455 KEAKANQNVKS
+455 KESKANQNVKS
-466 NFSIYGSYM
+466 NFSMYGSYM

-521 KLDSLLIKN
+521 KLDSLLILN

-545 SLSYTNIGSSSK
+545 SLSYTNIGTSSK

-563 YVRLGIEEAGGLL
+563 YLRLGIEEAGGLI
-576 GLSQKLTNNFYRYL
+576 GLSEKLTNNFYRFL

-614 WGNNYSNNIRLS
+614 WGNNYSNSTKLS

-654 SSTFYNTSASS
+654 SSTFYDTSASR

-692 KIGSALFTDMGNI
+692 KIGSALFTDIGNI

-755 PTRQENNGWLN
+755 PTRQDNNGWLN

>member
-1 MRMPLG
+1 MYLG

-19 LFSLLFLLNSCAD
+19 LFSLLFFLNSCAD
-32 LKLAIVHNYPKE
+32 LKRAIIHDYPKE
-44 TEFIYKNKIIVKDAP
+44 KAFIYKNKIIVKDAIT
-59 SIQNAKELSIALDNY
+59 SQNAKELSIALDNY
-74 WDDSIKVLT
+74 WDDSIKVQK
-83 IRQYGIF
+83 IRQYGFF
-90 NTIINPRSYQPER
+90 NTIIKPQTYQPER
-103 MTRTIQYM
+103 MSRTIQYM

-116 SEGYYHPILTPIIR
+116 TEGYHHPVFTPIIT
-130 TDTIKKEW
+130 TDTVKKEW
-138 RTTVTMEVELNKK
+138 RTSVTLEVELNKK
-151 TLLDS
+151 TLLDT
-156 ITFQLSDPLLQNIA
+156 ITYQLSDPVLQNIA
-170 LNNSQYSYLKK
+170 LKNSQDSYLKK
-181 GQAFSNEVINNELDR
+181 GQAFSNLSINNELDR

-225 MILELD
+225 MILQLD
-231 PLSQITQITEAK
+231 PLSQIAQITEAK

-253 ISIQLRNLTKDITKQ
+253 ISIQLRNLSKDITKQ
-268 YRIGQQL
+268 YHVGQQL

-280 AVLDIPDSLLI
+280 APLDNPDSILI
-291 NPPAKKDTLNDLV
+291 HPTLNRDTLSNLI
-304 HLYTIPK
+304 HCYTVTK
-311 FKSALFKEQAFIQ
+311 FKSALFNEQAFIL

-330 ESSYYQTL
+330 ETNYYQTL
-338 NNFSSLGAWQQVDG
+338 NKFSGLGAWQQVDG
-352 RTTMVNDSVYLHY
+352 RTTLVHDSVYLHY
-365 FLVPNPRRSINFD
+365 FLVPSMRRSINFD

-409 KAIPSMTSLRLGVE
+409 KAIPSVTSLRLGVE
-423 LNLNSGGNIAQTLL
+423 LNLNSSGNVAQTLL

-455 KEAKANQNVKS
+455 KEAKANQNVKT
-466 NFSIYGSYM
+466 NFALYGSYM

-498 NGKQQLINYRPLNI
+498 NGKQQVINYHPLNI
-512 ELYLLNKFS
+512 EFYQLNKFS

-537 NEGNIVSQ
+537 NEGNIISQ
-545 SLSYTNIGSSSK
+545 TLNYTNIGPSSK
-557 HPRQQE
+557 HPRQQQ
-563 YVRLGIEEAGGLL
+563 YLRLGIEEAGGLF
-576 GLSQKLTNNFYRYL
+576 GLSEKLNNNLYRYL

-605 EIAWRLMGG
+605 EIAWRIMGG
-614 WGNNYSNNIRLS
+614 WGNNYGNSTKLS

-654 SSTFYNTSASS
+654 SSTFYDTSASS

-673 LQLEANF
+673 LQLEANI
-680 EYRFTFLQLGSY
+680 EYRFTLLQFGSY
-692 KIGSALFTDMGNI
+692 KVGSAVFTDIGNI

-714 INAGFKLDRLYKDLA
+714 LRAGFKLDRLYKDLA
-729 IGVGTGLRMDFDYF
+729 IGVGTGLRIDFDYF
-743 IIRIDYALKMKD
+743 IIRVDYALKMKD
-755 PTRQENNGWLN
+755 PTRLNNNGWLN
-766 LSDMKWNE
+766 LSDMKWSE
-774 IKPNG
+774 IKANG

>member
-1 MRMPLG
+1 M
-7 KVKIIRFSSSLS
+7 
-19 LFSLLFLLNSCAD
+19 
-32 LKLAIVHNYPKE
+32 AIVRNYPKE
-44 TEFIYKNKIIVKDAP
+44 KEFIYNNKIIVKDAS

-74 WDDSIKVLT
+74 WDDSIKVLK

-90 NTIINPRSYQPER
+90 NTIIKPQSYQPER
-103 MTRTIQYM
+103 MSRTIQYM
-111 SNFLA
+111 SDFLA
-116 SEGYYHPILTPIIR
+116 SQGYNHPTLTPIIR
-130 TDTIKKEW
+130 TDTVKKEW

-156 ITFQLSDPLLQNIA
+156 ISFQLSDPILQNIA
-170 LNNSQYSYLKK
+170 LKNSQASYLKK
-181 GQAFSNEVINNELDR
+181 GQAFSNQGINNELDR
-196 LVALFRA
+196 LVTLFRS
-203 NGLYNFTKEKIFAEV
+203 NGFFNFTKEKIFAEV

-225 MILELD
+225 MVLQLD
-231 PLSQITQITEAK
+231 PLSQITQVTEAK
-243 EKKNQNPSWK
+243 EKNNQNPSWK

-268 YRIGQQL
+268 YSVGQQL

-280 AVLDIPDSLLI
+280 ALIDNPDSILTH
-291 NPPAKKDTLNDLV
+291 PPLKRDTLDHLV

-352 RTTMVNDSVYLHY
+352 RTALVNDSVYLHY
-365 FLVPNPRRSINFD
+365 FLVPNFRRSVNFD

-387 LGSGNLLGLSTNL
+387 LGSGNLLGLSTNM
-400 TYRDKNVQR
+400 TYRDRNVQR
-409 KAIPSMTSLRLGVE
+409 KAIASTTSLRLGVE
-423 LNLNSGGNIAQTLL
+423 LNLNSGSNLTQTLL

-446 PNLIIPFVK
+446 PNLLIPFVK
-455 KEAKANQNVKS
+455 KVAKANQNVKS
-466 NFSIYGSYM
+466 NFSMYGSYM
-475 DRLDYYQLKSFTTNW
+475 DRLDFYQLKSFTTNW

-521 KLDSLLIKN
+521 QLDSLLILN

-545 SLSYTNIGSSSK
+545 SLSYTNIGTSSK

-563 YVRLGIEEAGGLL
+563 YLRLGIEEAGGLL
-576 GLSQKLTNNFYRYL
+576 GLSQKLTNNFYRFL
-590 KLEAEYRSTYKYDNS
+590 KLEAEYRSTYKYDNT

-614 WGNNYSNNIRLS
+614 WGNNYSNNARLS

-654 SSTFYNTSASS
+654 SSTFYDTSSAR

-692 KIGSALFTDMGNI
+692 KIGSALFTDIGNV

-714 INAGFKLDRLYKDLA
+714 LRAGFKLDRLYKDLA
-729 IGVGTGLRMDFDYF
+729 IAVGTGLRMDFDYF

-755 PTRQENNGWLN
+755 PTRQNNNGWLN
-766 LSDMKWNE
+766 LSDIKWNE
-774 IKPNG
+774 IKSNG
-779 LKVNN
+779 LRVNN